1 MQFIFLNLFIDMKI
15 EIVHS
20 ANHHQL
26 GGAKNNNLH
35 APRTGHRHQQKSRN
49 PLLLQGIS
57 TSYHTAPGRTRT
69 GDLRI
74 TKIYFFILAFPR
86 HAKK

>member
-1 MQFIFLNLFIDMKI
+1 MKI

-26 GGAKNNNLH
+26 GGAKNDNLH
-35 APRTGHRHQQKSRN
+35 APRTGHRYQQKSRN

-69 GDLRI
+69 GDPRI
-74 TKIYFFILAFPR
+74 TNALLYQLS
-86 HAKK
+86 HGSV

>member
-35 APRTGHRHQQKSRN
+35 APRTGHRHQQKKGAAPFLIRFC
-49 PLLLQGIS
+49 LL
-57 TSYHTAPGRTRT
+57 
-69 GDLRI
+69 
-74 TKIYFFILAFPR
+74 
-86 HAKK
+86 

>member
-1 MQFIFLNLFIDMKI
+1 MKI

-26 GGAKNNNLH
+26 GGAENDNLH

-74 TKIYFFILAFPR
+74 TNALLYQLS
-86 HAKK
+86 HGSV

>member
-26 GGAKNNNLH
+26 GGAKTITCTLRARVTAINKK
-35 APRTGHRHQQKSRN
+35 AETPCFYKEFR
-49 PLLLQGIS
+49 LLTIQLPAGLEPATYALRMRCS
-57 TSYHTAPGRTRT
+57 TN
-69 GDLRI
+69 
-74 TKIYFFILAFPR
+74 
-86 HAKK
+86 

>member
-1 MQFIFLNLFIDMKI
+1 MKI

-26 GGAKNNNLH
+26 GGAENNNLH

-49 PLLLQGIS
+49 PCFYKEFRLLTIQLPAGLEPATYALRMRCS
-57 TSYHTAPGRTRT
+57 TN
-69 GDLRI
+69 
-74 TKIYFFILAFPR
+74 
-86 HAKK
+86 

>member
-1 MQFIFLNLFIDMKI
+1 MKI

-26 GGAKNNNLH
+26 GGRQNETCTLRARVTAINKK
-35 APRTGHRHQQKSRN
+35 AN

-57 TSYHTAPGRTRT
+57 TSYHTAPGRIRT

-74 TKIYFFILAFPR
+74 TNALLYQLS
-86 HAKK
+86 HGSV

>member
-1 MQFIFLNLFIDMKI
+1 MKI

-26 GGAKNNNLH
+26 GGAKNDNLH
-35 APRTGHRHQQKSRN
+35 APRTGHRYQQKSRN

-74 TKIYFFILAFPR
+74 TNAARYQLRYRSIL
-86 HAKK
+86 

>member
-57 TSYHTAPGRTRT
+57 TSYHPAPGRTRT

-74 TKIYFFILAFPR
+74 TNALLYQLS
-86 HAKK
+86 HGSV